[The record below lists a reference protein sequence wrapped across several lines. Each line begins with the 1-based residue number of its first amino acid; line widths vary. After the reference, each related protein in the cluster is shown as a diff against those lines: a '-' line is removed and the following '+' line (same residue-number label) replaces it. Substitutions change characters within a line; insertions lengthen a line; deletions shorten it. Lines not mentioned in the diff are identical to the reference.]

1 MLKVYYPSD
10 ENSEQHVTLK
20 NNKYKHMKK
29 THSFHIPVM
38 GIGFTIDTPLKVA
51 QYGMDSVISLVD
63 DILLEKLR
71 KMYSEKFEMPYKEIT
86 NKMDD
91 FRAKRITSYLNMMN
105 DLATQKFETLK
116 NSTLE
121 KSSELKDYIS
131 MLPDSSTIKEEYK
144 KLTSKGISFT
154 EIKKWASKN
163 LSMGSIDVNIM
174 TKVDKDNYK
183 KSEKLPT
190 EFNDAHAA
198 LRGFANSDLAS
209 SVVLSAGMN
218 PRLYSYIAQFDD
230 FFPDVNGEIKKKI
243 ILKVSDYRSALI
255 QGKFLA
261 KKGLWVSEYRI
272 ESGLNCGGHAFATDG
287 FLLGPVLEE
296 FKQNRKDF
304 QLSIQELLYQ
314 VLESLGKVVP
324 KNLMSLDITAQGG
337 VGTEEEHEFL
347 IDHYNVDSVG
357 WGSPFL
363 LVPEATTVDKKTL
376 DQLAKAKEEDLYLSD
391 ISPLGVPFNNLRK
404 NTKDIEKEIAI
415 NNGKPG
421 SACPKKFVA
430 LNKEFNEKGICTASR
445 KYQTQKIEELK
456 DLNLSSD
463 EHKLQYHKIIEK
475 TCTCVGLGTSA
486 LLAYDMD
493 TKVEGTGV
501 SVCPGP
507 NMAYYSDV
515 MSLKDIT
522 NHIYGRANM
531 MFRPDR
537 PNMFIKELDIYL
549 EYLKNRI
556 NETKGALNRK
566 QEKYFSTFTNNLKE
580 GISYYVDLFDGM
592 KEISS
597 SIKIKVLN
605 ELEDSK
611 EVLQILNFEL
621 AKLKA
626 IPV

>member
-1 MLKVYYPSD
+1 
-10 ENSEQHVTLK
+10 
-20 NNKYKHMKK
+20 
-29 THSFHIPVM
+29 M

-63 DILLEKLR
+63 DILLERLR
-71 KMYSEKFEMPYKEIT
+71 KMYSEKFEIPYKEIT
-86 NKMDD
+86 SKMDD

-121 KSSELKDYIS
+121 KSSELKNYIS
-131 MLPDSSTIKEEYK
+131 MLPDTSTIKEEYQ
-144 KLTSKGISFT
+144 KLTDKGISFT
-154 EIKKWASKN
+154 EIKNWASKN

-174 TKVDKDNYK
+174 TKVDKDNYV

-198 LRGFANSDLAS
+198 LRGFANSDLES

-230 FFPDVNGEIKKKI
+230 FFPDANGEIRKKI

-296 FKQNRKDF
+296 FKQNRNEFKE
-304 QLSIQELLYQ
+304 SVQELLYQ

-324 KNLMSLDITAQGG
+324 EKSLSLEITAQGG

-347 IDHYNVDSVG
+347 IDHYKVDSVG

-456 DLNLSSD
+456 EQDLSEK
-463 EHKLQYHKIIEK
+463 EHKSLYNKIIEK

-486 LLAYDMD
+486 LLAYDLD

-549 EYLKNRI
+549 EYLKNKI
-556 NETKGALNRK
+556 DETTGVLNRK
-566 QEKYFSTFTNNLKE
+566 QEKYFSTFTSNLKE
-580 GISYYVDLFDGM
+580 GISYYVDLFNGM

-597 SIKIKVLN
+597 SIKTKVLA

-611 EVLQILNFEL
+611 EVLLILNFEL